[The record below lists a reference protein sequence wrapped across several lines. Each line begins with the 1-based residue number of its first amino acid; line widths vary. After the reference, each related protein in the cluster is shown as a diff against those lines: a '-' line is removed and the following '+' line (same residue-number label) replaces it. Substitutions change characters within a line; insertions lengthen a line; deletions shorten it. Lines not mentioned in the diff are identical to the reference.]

1 MEHMGAAMEL
11 TNERILQQQ
20 LNQFEAEVIMAAC
33 SELGPGWSDNRIEP
47 DFYRLFYIAN
57 GKGWLTIDGRAY
69 EGKQGRLYLLSPGG
83 EQTLGT
89 SEDETLLLYWCY
101 YRMDNRD
108 ESNRQPL
115 PLPLSVTVQ
124 DEQLIKELF
133 IKMIDA
139 QHSSLV
145 TREIKMKS
153 ALLELMALYLDES
166 QLQSESLE
174 LTSGDEKWNEVLC
187 YIEQNLHQNI
197 QVEDLAKVVYLHPN
211 YFITAFK
218 TIMGCSPIQYVTKRR
233 LISVKRLLADT
244 DMPITEIARRVGMLN
259 HYLSR
264 LFKRNTGI
272 TPVQYRRIIQAR
284 ARDLS
289 LSETRPWRGDII

>member
-1 MEHMGAAMEL
+1 MEL
-11 TNERILQQQ
+11 TNERILQHQ

-33 SELGPGWSDNRIEP
+33 TELIPGWSDNRVEP
-47 DFYRLFYIAN
+47 DFYRLCYVAS
-57 GKGWLTIDGRAY
+57 GEGWLTIDGQAY
-69 EGKQGRLYLLSPGG
+69 EGKQGKMYLLSPGG
-83 EQTLGT
+83 EQALG
-89 SEDETLLLYWCY
+89 SNEKEAFEIYWCY
-101 YRMDNRD
+101 YRMDDRND
-108 ESNRQPL
+108 FSRQFL
-115 PLPLSVTVQ
+115 QLPLSITVQ

-145 TREIKMKS
+145 TRDIKMKS
-153 ALLELMALYLDES
+153 VLLELMAYYLDEC
-166 QLQSESLE
+166 QLQAGSLQ
-174 LTSGDEKWNEVLC
+174 LTAGNEKWNEVLC
-187 YIEQNLHQNI
+187 YIEHNLHQNI

-218 TIMGCSPIQYVTKRR
+218 TIMGCSPIQYVTQRR
-233 LISVKRLLADT
+233 LISVKQMLADT
-244 DMPITEIARRVGMLN
+244 AMPITEIARKVGMLN

-284 ARDLS
+284 GRDLRS
-289 LSETRPWRGDII
+289 LETLSLRGDSLE